1 MVQYKCNKEEI
12 VLINNVKKEG
22 KKTMRKFNL
31 TMNNGVVES
40 IPTTLTTEQVMERLN
55 ARKGGF
61 MHIVA
66 YTDAKPLKKARTE
79 GMDLV
84 KITDCMCINGLPKM
98 PKTEETEETTST
110 RPAYFTRINYA
121 LIQYNKS
128 GEIAIQP
135 HMSNN
140 PKHKAVSYYIDRNSG
155 IKYDKQYLIDNG
167 YISSATSTYQPNQPK
182 WLSFKLN
189 NIIYIR

>member
-1 MVQYKCNKEEI
+1 
-12 VLINNVKKEG
+12 
-22 KKTMRKFNL
+22 MRKFNL
-31 TMNNGVVES
+31 AFRNGVVEAL
-40 IPTTLTTEQVMERLN
+40 PTTLTPEMIMEYLN
-55 ARKGGF
+55 SRSGGF

-66 YTDAKPLKKARTE
+66 YTDAKALKKAKNE

-98 PKTEETEETTST
+98 PKTEETEPTEST

-121 LIQYNKS
+121 LIRYNKS
-128 GEIAIQP
+128 GEYAIQP
-135 HMSNN
+135 HLSNN
-140 PKHKAVSYYIDRNSG
+140 PKHRAISYYVDRNSG
-155 IKYDKQYLIDNG
+155 IRYEKQYLIDNG
-167 YISSATSTYQPNQPK
+167 YISSATSTYQENQPK